1 MMSEISP
8 LQIDSHLRHHL
19 QIIFFRQALSSFR
32 IFLNFL
38 NAFTNF
44 PLRRFSITTKHFD
57 RKENTRNDR
66 EESRPTRLMP
76 VVLVQR

>member
-1 MMSEISP
+1 MNDGAQMMSEISP

-19 QIIFFRQALSSFR
+19 QIIFFTQALSSFR

-44 PLRRFSITTKHFD
+44 PLKAFFD
-57 RKENTRNDR
+57 YHKT
-66 EESRPTRLMP
+66 L
-76 VVLVQR
+76 